1 MKILEQISLDDVL
14 NFIGINYEGVK
25 EAIIDCANT
34 SKTKNMNEFFNKFRE
49 YYSEHGLGGDDCWM
63 DVRTYLPLVIKL

>member
-25 EAIIDCANT
+25 EGIIDCANT
-34 SKTKNMNEFFNKFRE
+34 SKDAREFFDKFER
-49 YYSEHGLGGDDCWM
+49 YYVDHGLGGDDCWM
-63 DVRTYLPLVIKL
+63 DVRAYLPLVIKL

>member
-14 NFIGINYEGVK
+14 DYIGINYEGVK
-25 EAIIDCANT
+25 EAIIECAAT
-34 SKTKNMNEFFNKFRE
+34 SKTIREFFYRFQE
-49 YYSEHGLGGDDCWM
+49 YYSEHGCGGDDCWM